1 MRRTSRK
8 RRTSYLPN
16 GGKRRTSKSSEVQSL
31 IDKALDAGWRMEAGK
46 GSHFKLYPA
55 DPAMPIVVSTYNKSD
70 PRAWRNLKA
79 QLRKSGLAVNRAQ
92 SDDSLAREFNRTIN
106 MSSAEILDWS
116 RDPRSKLASFPHIR
130 KELPLLAEMKRTP
143 VSRWTPRM
151 WNKAMRAVNFVKRHE
166 AQMKVQGRRFG
177 TGRLH
182 ATKKRVIAL
191 LNWGRKTPGVAIAR
205 VIS

>member
-1 MRRTSRK
+1 MRRTSR
-8 RRTSYLPN
+8 RRTSYTPN
-16 GGKRRTSKSSEVQSL
+16 GGKRRTSKSNEIQNLV
-31 IDKALDAGWRMEAGK
+31 DKALSAGWRIEKGK
-46 GSHFKLYPA
+46 GSHFKLFPT
-55 DPAMPIVVSTYNKSD
+55 DPTKEMVVGTYGAVD
-70 PRAWRNLKA
+70 PRAWRNFRS

-106 MSSAEILDWS
+106 MSSAEILDWAH
-116 RDPRSKLASFPHIR
+116 DPRSKLASFPHIR

-143 VSRWTPRM
+143 ASRWTPRM

-166 AQMKVQGRRFG
+166 AQMRVQGRQFG

-182 ATKKRVIAL
+182 VTKKRVIAL

-205 VIS
+205 AIS